1 MHALLTSH
9 LSLYEEELVKEN
21 FSVVSVV
28 VSINIVLSNKTV
40 YPMGIALWSSTST
53 STSTG
58 RYQLSCGEAL
68 KSIWYVQSK
77 NSIYLPNHHQH
88 FEITQFSVQFSSQLK
103 SMKEEITYAFKE
115 IKNNDG
121 RGKFI

>member
-40 YPMGIALWSSTST
+40 LYPMGIAL
-53 STSTG
+53 
-58 RYQLSCGEAL
+58 
-68 KSIWYVQSK
+68 
-77 NSIYLPNHHQH
+77 
-88 FEITQFSVQFSSQLK
+88 
-103 SMKEEITYAFKE
+103 
-115 IKNNDG
+115 
-121 RGKFI
+121 

>member
-40 YPMGIALWSSTST
+40 YPMGIAMWSSL
-53 STSTG
+53 G
-58 RYQLSCGEAL
+58 RYQLSCGEVL
-68 KSIWYVQSK
+68 KLIWYVQSK
-77 NSIYLPNHHQH
+77 NSIYLPHHHQH

>member
-40 YPMGIALWSSTST
+40 YPMGIALWSSL
-53 STSTG
+53 G
-58 RYQLSCGEAL
+58 PYQLSCGEAL

-77 NSIYLPNHHQH
+77 NSIYLPHHHQH
-88 FEITQFSVQFSSQLK
+88 FEITQLSVQFSSQLK

-115 IKNNDG
+115 IKNNDD